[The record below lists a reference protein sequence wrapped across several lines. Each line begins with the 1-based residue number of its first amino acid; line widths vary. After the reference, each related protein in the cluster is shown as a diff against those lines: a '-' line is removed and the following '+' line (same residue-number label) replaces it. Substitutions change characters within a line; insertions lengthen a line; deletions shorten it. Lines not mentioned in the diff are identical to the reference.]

1 MKYLFVVMA
10 GSIGVLPDNW
20 TFVKRKPRLE
30 EEAGGGARWSKE
42 QGGREGAENGVD
54 YQVWSSVQCPVV
66 YSIVVYGS
74 SYIYTVNPGN

>member
-1 MKYLFVVMA
+1 MA

-54 YQVWSSVQCPVV
+54 YQVWSSVQCPVKYIELKIRRLKNFGV
-66 YSIVVYGS
+66 EEIVENVS
-74 SYIYTVNPGN
+74 